1 MEKYRVQSQM
11 RKMGD
16 YYNSHITLANSG
28 AHSFGNGAYILDTN
42 LPAFLVLKAL
52 AFNEMPRE
60 LGILEQRAGR
70 DGHMD
75 PPPQSPNNIFFLR
88 TKSKE

>member
-1 MEKYRVQSQM
+1 M
-11 RKMGD
+11 RKVGD

-28 AHSFGNGAYILDTN
+28 AHSFGNGVYILDTN

-75 PPPQSPNNIFFLR
+75 PPRVLITYSSSEQNQKNDS
-88 TKSKE
+88 